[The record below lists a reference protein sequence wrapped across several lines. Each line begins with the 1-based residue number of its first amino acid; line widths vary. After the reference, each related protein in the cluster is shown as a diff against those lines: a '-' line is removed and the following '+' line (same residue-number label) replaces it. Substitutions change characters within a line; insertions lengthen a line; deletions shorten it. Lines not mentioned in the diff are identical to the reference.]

1 MLARGRVALVVAV
14 LGAIAPAGLARGQGP
29 DLPPGPVP
37 LPAPRAADAPAATL
51 APPTP
56 VLPVTPPHVPPPP
69 PDTLFA
75 VPDPGRDGWGPYGP
89 PSPPPG
95 FFCDVDL
102 QVIRPV
108 LLNRI
113 INDTPLPN
121 GATLQ
126 VPSADLNWTVA
137 PWFEVGYRL
146 PESWG
151 FVAASYRFFSSDGST
166 TEPPGEGGLISAV
179 HTRAA
184 LNMADVDYGTTP
196 YSFAPRWDWSW
207 RTGVRY
213 GNVFFESRAQ
223 NDAANQESS
232 DYFTG
237 FGAHARLDLQRHVA
251 EVPGLALWTRFDGLV
266 LLGRISQKFR
276 DLETAPD
283 GTQSFNAFE
292 QNSTQAVPTLLLQ
305 AGLAYTPPGRDN
317 LHFNVGYLY
326 ERWWYVG
333 QVGFSATSGGAIS
346 RSHGEIGAQGL
357 FLRAQV
363 DF

>member
-1 MLARGRVALVVAV
+1 V
-14 LGAIAPAGLARGQGP
+14 LSAPA
-29 DLPPGPVP
+29 
-37 LPAPRAADAPAATL
+37 AADAPAATL
-51 APPTP
+51 ASPSPA
-56 VLPVTPPHVPPPP
+56 LPLTAPHSPPPPP

-95 FFCDVDL
+95 WFFDVDL

-113 INDTPLPN
+113 TNDTPLPN
-121 GATLQ
+121 GALLH

-151 FVAASYRFFSSDGST
+151 FVAASYRFFNSDGSAAA
-166 TEPPGEGGLISAV
+166 PPGEGGLVSDI

-184 LNMADVDYGTTP
+184 LNMASFDYGTTP
-196 YSFAPRWDWSW
+196 YAFAPRWDWVW
-207 RTGVRY
+207 RVGVRY
-213 GNVFFESRAQ
+213 GNVYFDSRSV
-223 NDAANQESS
+223 NAAS
-232 DYFTG
+232 DQQASNYFTG
-237 FGAHARLDLQRHVA
+237 FGPDARLDLYRHVA
-251 EVPGLALWTRFDGLV
+251 EVPGLALWSRFDGAV
-266 LLGRISQKFR
+266 LIGRVNQRYR

-283 GTQSFNAFE
+283 GTRTFSSFE
-292 QNSTQAVPTLLLQ
+292 QNSTQSVPTLLLQ
-305 AGLAYTPPGRDN
+305 VGLEYTPPGREN
-317 LHFNVGYLY
+317 LHFNFGYLY

-333 QVGFSATSGGAIS
+333 QVGFSGTSGINIPS
-346 RSHGEIGAQGL
+346 NSHGEIGSQGL

>member
-1 MLARGRVALVVAV
+1 MRAGGWVAFVAV
-14 LGAIAPAGLARGQGP
+14 LAAGVPAGALRGQGTE
-29 DLPPGPVP
+29 LPAEPAPV
-37 LPAPRAADAPAATL
+37 LPAPRAAGAPAGTL
-51 APPTP
+51 TPPSP
-56 VLPVTPPHVPPPP
+56 ALPVTPHAPPPP
-69 PDTLFA
+69 PPADTLYA

-95 FFCDVDL
+95 FFFDVELD
-102 QVIRPV
+102 IIKPV

-113 INDTPLPN
+113 INDTPLAN
-121 GATLQ
+121 GALLQ

-137 PWFEVGYRL
+137 PWFEAGYRL

-151 FVAASYRFFSSDGST
+151 FVAAGYRFWSSDGSAT
-166 TEPPGEGGLISAV
+166 LPASDGTPSAV

-184 LNMADVDYGTTP
+184 LNMADIDYGTTP
-196 YSFAPRWDWSW
+196 YSIAPRWDWVW
-207 RTGVRY
+207 RVGVRY
-213 GNVFFESRAQ
+213 GNVFFDSRAV

-232 DYFTG
+232 NYFTG
-237 FGAHARLDLQRHVA
+237 FGPHARLDLQRCIA
-251 EVPGLALWTRFDGLV
+251 EVPGLALWTRFDGSV
-266 LLGRISQKFR
+266 LIGRISQKFR

-292 QNSTQAVPTLLLQ
+292 QNSTQAVPTLLIQ
-305 AGLAYTPPGRDN
+305 AGLAYTPPARQN
-317 LHFNVGYLY
+317 LHLHFGYLY

-333 QVGFSATSGGAIS
+333 QVGESATSGAAIS
-346 RSHGEIGAQGL
+346 RSHGEVGSQGL